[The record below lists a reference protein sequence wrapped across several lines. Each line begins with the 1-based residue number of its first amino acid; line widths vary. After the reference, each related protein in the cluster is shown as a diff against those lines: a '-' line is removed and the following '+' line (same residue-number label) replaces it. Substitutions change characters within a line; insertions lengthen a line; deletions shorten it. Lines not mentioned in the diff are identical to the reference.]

1 MSLQFD
7 DVTQKSLDCQIQQ
20 QLTNNERRQL
30 SGMRGTTCY
39 GYTILMLC
47 FFYTVGSSITDT
59 CNAADGN
66 GAWMGDGDCD
76 PQNLIS
82 ECDWDGGDC
91 CRRTCTGEDFVCGT
105 DGFLYVDP
113 NQLEDDSTTCE
124 ETPTSLCPEKGKH
137 KWEVENATQL
147 QALAEAINCSGGTFE
162 VEWKGT
168 IVMDTEIAVTSGT
181 VLNITGSMGSS
192 AVLDGGGN
200 TRLFRVVN
208 AHLQLNGVEVRN
220 GSATFGGAIVAIA
233 STIIFNQTSFIG
245 NTATNKSG
253 GAVFVYGGSDVS
265 FSGKTDFLNNTSSY
279 DGGALYV
286 VNSSVS
292 WDGVSNFS
300 GNNAARSGGALCAV
314 LGSTVT
320 WAAETSFRENS
331 ALNYNGG
338 ALSLE
343 GGSNASWSVDA
354 FFFNNKAQNEGG
366 AILIDLGSVASW
378 SGGAFFTGNTANFGG
393 GGAISIA
400 DVSTVKF
407 SGQTAFSSNACAL
420 RGGAVSST
428 ALDSSTATNFG
439 YQKAVL
445 LINGSTTFT
454 DNKCGSN
461 GGGLAVL
468 NGLSVSLENTNITF
482 VGNKADVA
490 GGGVYISASGTG
502 PTFTNAT
509 FLSNSA
515 EIGGGVFI
523 TGSATSADEESS
535 ATFEECRF
543 VENEA
548 KSTGGAIESATG
560 TMTITNTLFH
570 GNKAGV
576 GGALRLAGA
585 TSLDGSIFEDNIAD
599 IDGGQAIS
607 MIGYEL
613 DMKNCTFR
621 DNTYDC
627 DPGMFF
633 NESGVSCTV

>member
-1 MSLQFD
+1 
-7 DVTQKSLDCQIQQ
+7 
-20 QLTNNERRQL
+20 
-30 SGMRGTTCY
+30 MRGTTCSA
-39 GYTILMLC
+39 YTILIL
-47 FFYTVGSSITDT
+47 FFCYAVSGSGRSTDT

-76 PQNLIS
+76 PQNLIP

-91 CRRTCTGEDFVCGT
+91 CRRTCVDEDFVCGT

-113 NQLEDDSTTCE
+113 NQLEDDLTTCE
-124 ETPTSLCPEKGKH
+124 EITTSLCPEDGRH
-137 KWEVENATQL
+137 KWVVENATQV

-162 VEWKGT
+162 VEWIGT
-168 IVMDTEIAVTSGT
+168 IVIDTEIAVTSGT

-192 AVLDGGGN
+192 AILDGGGN

-208 AHLQLNGVEVRN
+208 AYLQLNGVEVRN
-220 GSATFGGAIVAIA
+220 GSATFGGAIAAIA

-265 FSGKTDFLNNTSSY
+265 FSGETDFLNNTSGY

-300 GNNAARSGGALCAV
+300 GNNAAHSGGALCAV
-314 LGSTVT
+314 VGSTVT

-354 FFFNNKAQNEGG
+354 IFSSNSAQNEGG
-366 AILIDLGSVASW
+366 AILINLGSVASW
-378 SGGAFFTGNTANFGG
+378 SGGAFFTGNTAKFGG
-393 GGAISIA
+393 GGAILIA
-400 DVSTVKF
+400 DVSTVKL
-407 SGQTAFSSNACAL
+407 SGKTAFSSNTCGFQ
-420 RGGAVSST
+420 GGAVSSK
-428 ALDSSTATNFG
+428 ALDSSTATNT
-439 YQKAVL
+439 L
-445 LINGSTTFT
+445 LINGSTTFA

-468 NGLSVSLENTNITF
+468 NGLSVSFENANITF

-490 GGGVYISASGTG
+490 GGGVYISASGIG
-502 PTFTNAT
+502 PIFTNAT

-515 EIGGGVFI
+515 EIGGGVFV
-523 TGSATSADEESS
+523 TGSATPKDAESS

-543 VENEA
+543 VANEA
-548 KSTGGAIESATG
+548 QATGGAIESATG

-585 TSLDGSIFEDNIAD
+585 TWLDGSIFEDNISNMH
-599 IDGGQAIS
+599 GGQAIS
-607 MIGYEL
+607 MTGYIL
-613 DMKNCTFR
+613 DMNNCEFR
-621 DNTYDC
+621 GNAYDC

-633 NESGVSCTV
+633 NESGVRFI